1 MKIIFSSNLFIIL
14 FRIEETEEEIQKRLH
29 KWDKYLETDAQ
40 KSEVRT
46 EPAADSDD
54 ESTVSKD
61 SEKIE
66 EEVLKEAGNA

>member
-1 MKIIFSSNLFIIL
+1 MIL
-14 FRIEETEEEIQKRLH
+14 FRIEETEEEIQKRLN

-46 EPAADSDD
+46 ELAADSDD

-66 EEVLKEAGNA
+66 EEVLKEAGNS